1 MEQILPILTLDI
13 ANEMDVML
21 AHRRGMQFAKFSGT
35 SLSEQT
41 RFGTA
46 VSEICRNS
54 LEYAGHGNI
63 SFSIVKKGKRLYLEA
78 IVQDKGKGIA
88 NLSEILQRKPEQV
101 RGRGIGIAY
110 AQKLLDGFKI
120 VSKSTG
126 TTVTLQKN
134 IPVSS
139 NLINKLVIQGWIT
152 HLQKEPVISAYEELK
167 IRNMQLLELTE
178 ELRNNGNLVQQQI
191 AEIRKL
197 NDKLSGSNEQM
208 KEFTYAISHDLKT
221 PLSSLKLATEML
233 NETPEGP
240 NAMTYRNII
249 TRSTDR
255 LDKTIHSLIEIL
267 DFQNNARQTIKE
279 VNLADV
285 FQEVMVEHEQT
296 IVESKAVI
304 ETNFSSAPSIAY
316 IEVYLQSLMH
326 NLLSNALKYRQ
337 LDKDLKISVESKQTK
352 SGIQLNFADSG
363 LGMDLPSIRPR
374 LFQPFNRFSQQT
386 EGKGIGLYLIKG
398 MVENN
403 GGSVHVESTPGVG
416 TVFTFQLISYA
427 H

>member
-1 MEQILPILTLDI
+1 MEQIIPILTIDI
-13 ANEMDVML
+13 TNEMDVML

-54 LEYAGHGNI
+54 LEYAGQGNI
-63 SFSIVKKGKRLYLEA
+63 SFSIVKKRDRLYLEA
-78 IVQDKGKGIA
+78 LVQDKGKGIA
-88 NLSEILQRKPEQV
+88 NLSEILQRKPEEV
-101 RGRGIGIAY
+101 RGRGVGIAY

-120 VSKSTG
+120 ISKPTG

-139 NLINKLVIQGWIT
+139 NLVNKLVIQGWIT
-152 HLQKEPVISAYEELK
+152 HLQKEPVVSAYEELK
-167 IRNMQLLELTE
+167 VRNMQLVELAE
-178 ELRNNGNLVQQQI
+178 ELRKNAGLVQEQMQ
-191 AEIRKL
+191 EITKL
-197 NDKLSGSNEQM
+197 NDKLSGSNERM

-221 PLSSLKLATEML
+221 PLSSLKLASEML
-233 NETPEGP
+233 NESPEGP
-240 NAMTYRNII
+240 NAATYRNII
-249 TRSTDR
+249 TRSTER

-267 DFQNNARQTIKE
+267 DFQNKARQSIKQIQLVDIFRE
-279 VNLADV
+279 VK
-285 FQEVMVEHEQT
+285 EEHEQL
-296 IVESKAVI
+296 IIDSKATI
-304 ETNFSSAPSIAY
+304 KTNFTSAPSITY

-337 LDKDLKISVESKQTK
+337 VDRDLKISVESKLIK
-352 SGIQLNFADSG
+352 GGIELKFSDNGS
-363 LGMDLPSIRPR
+363 GMDLPSIETR
-374 LFQPFNRFSQQT
+374 LFQPFNRFSKHT

-403 GGSVHVESTPGVG
+403 GGTVHVESAPGSG
-416 TVFTFQLISYA
+416 TIFTFHLVAYSL
-427 H
+427 